1 MCIRDSPNITWKDY
15 KLGRF
20 QRVEENLDKIP
31 YFDPEAV
38 IQQFAEAFQRD
49 AQKGTRSES
58 TAVKRMLYGIVKR
71 ATGDFSEGGIYQ
83 SPAVIPVTSAEEFI
97 RLAAENPY
105 GSFRLEADLDFTGI
119 AAAGGSYIPGR
130 FMGILDGKGHT
141 ITGMRYP
148 LFGDLQYALVKS
160 LTIAD
165 PAYDTGAAAL
175 LAVKSRQVVLGDV
188 AVTGLSPADA
198 ARGLPLVQTR
208 TDVYYEYGN
217 TGVQTGADSSVSAA
231 G

>member
-1 MCIRDSPNITWKDY
+1 MLFRS
-15 KLGRF
+15 
-20 QRVEENLDKIP
+20 
-31 YFDPEAV
+31 V

-58 TAVKRMLYGIVKR
+58 TAVKRVLYGIVKR

-119 AAAGGSYIPGR
+119 AATGGSYIPGR
-130 FMGILDGKGHT
+130 FMGVVYGNGHKM
-141 ITGMRYP
+141 IGMRYP
-148 LFGDLQYALVKS
+148 LFGDLQYALVKD
-160 LTIAD
+160 LIVAD
-165 PAYDTGAAAL
+165 PIYEAGAQAL
-175 LAVKSRQVVLGDV
+175 LAVKSRQVILGHV
-188 AVTGLSPADA
+188 AVTGLSQTDP
-198 ARGLPLVQTR
+198 ARGLPLVKTK

-217 TGVQTGADSSVSAA
+217 TGVQSAA
-231 G
+231 S